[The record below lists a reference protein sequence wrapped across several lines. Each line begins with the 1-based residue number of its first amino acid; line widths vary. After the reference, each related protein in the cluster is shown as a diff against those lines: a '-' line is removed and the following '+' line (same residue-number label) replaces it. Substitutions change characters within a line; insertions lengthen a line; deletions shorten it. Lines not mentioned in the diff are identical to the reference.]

1 MTHSFLPI
9 LIMLAIALALGVV
22 MLALNWV
29 IGRQQRNPS
38 NLSPYESGV
47 PLLDENRKRVNVRF
61 YQIAMLFILFD
72 IEAAFL
78 YPWAVIY
85 RGMISWYLF
94 EEMLLF
100 ILLLGVGYVYVW
112 KKKAFD
118 WKSDR
123 MADLHPDNPYAPDRF
138 AEPAKLAATTS
149 PDDAMKRFEY
159 ILARY
164 PTKEAA
170 LLPTLHL

>member
-1 MTHSFLPI
+1 
-9 LIMLAIALALGVV
+9 MLFVAAALGAIF
-22 MLALNWV
+22 LGLNW
-29 IGRQQRNPS
+29 IMGRHQRNPS
-38 NLSPYESGV
+38 KLSPYESGV

-85 RGMISWYLF
+85 RDATLGSAGLSWF
-94 EEMLLF
+94 VFGEMLVF

-118 WKSDR
+118 WK
-123 MADLHPDNPYAPDRF
+123 
-138 AEPAKLAATTS
+138 
-149 PDDAMKRFEY
+149 
-159 ILARY
+159 
-164 PTKEAA
+164 
-170 LLPTLHL
+170 

>member
-1 MTHSFLPI
+1 MTYSYLPI
-9 LIMLAIALALGVV
+9 LILLIVAGALGAIF
-22 MLALNWV
+22 LGLNWI
-29 IGRQQRNPS
+29 IGRHQRNPS
-38 NLSPYESGV
+38 KLAPYESGV

-85 RGMISWYLF
+85 RHAVSWYVF
-94 EEMLLF
+94 GEMLLF

-118 WKSDR
+118 WK
-123 MADLHPDNPYAPDRF
+123 
-138 AEPAKLAATTS
+138 
-149 PDDAMKRFEY
+149 
-159 ILARY
+159 
-164 PTKEAA
+164 
-170 LLPTLHL
+170 